1 MLIQII
7 FFILSGIIFGTL
19 TGLIPGIHINLLA
32 IFLIY
37 LSSSYFINPLYSLI
51 FLMSLSITHTFV
63 DFIPSIFLGCPD
75 SDTELSI
82 LPGHKLLKNKRGYEA
97 VHLSNLGGLISLGI
111 ILLLIFPSIILIP
124 KIYIAIE
131 RIIPYLL
138 LTIIFLTIFHEK
150 KKISSLKV
158 ILLTGFFGLI
168 INYSNCSQPLLPL
181 LGGLFGTSNIILSI
195 KNKTKLPQQII
206 TKSKIN
212 LIRPTLASIIS
223 APICSFLP
231 AVGSGQSAI
240 LGNLLIKQSSK
251 QFLILIGII
260 NTLVMSYSLITL
272 YLINKTRTGTMVVI
286 KELIQNLDKKY
297 FILLV
302 FIVLISGVLAYFVTE
317 YLTKKIA
324 KNFNKINYTKLSYFT
339 LFFIFLITVLIS
351 GVVGLIILILSTL
364 IGIYCIKQKVRRTH
378 MMNALTIPTIFWL
391 I

>member
-1 MLIQII
+1 MLIQFI
-7 FFILSGIIFGTL
+7 FFILSGIVFGTL
-19 TGLIPGIHINLLA
+19 TGLIPGIHINLLS

-82 LPGHKLLKNKRGYEA
+82 LPGHKLLKNQRGYEA
-97 VHLSNLGGLISLGI
+97 VHLSNLGGLIALGI
-111 ILLLIFPSIILIP
+111 MIFLIFPSIILIP
-124 KIYIAIE
+124 KIYMAIE
-131 RIIPYLL
+131 KIIPYLL
-138 LTIIFLTIFHEK
+138 LTIIFLTVFYEK
-150 KKISSLKV
+150 RKISSLKI

-195 KNKTKLPQQII
+195 KNKTKIPPQII

-212 LIRPTLASIIS
+212 LFRPTLASILS

-240 LGNLLIKQSSK
+240 LGNLLIKQSPK

-317 YLTKKIA
+317 HLTKKIS
-324 KNFNKINYTKLSYFT
+324 KNFNKINYTKLSYFI
-339 LFFIFLITVLIS
+339 LFFISLITVLIS